1 MTNCPIC
8 DLEYVEE
15 QVSFCPVCGWDLA
28 PYPVTFL
35 GQIPDTYI
43 AKQKTKLNWGREV
56 WFKLKHSS
64 SLTQAEIEQLQQ
76 EKTRLEASQQEFQA
90 QFEQER
96 LQLQSQVDI
105 LNHEKS
111 DLLNR
116 FKQLEQ
122 ERLQLQSQVDILNHE
137 KSDLLNRVTQL
148 EQKRSH
154 LQNQVEQITQE
165 KECLSQRIGTLERER
180 SKLELQKNR
189 EQIQLKAELSKTQAK
204 SIGVEQERKELQK
217 QLQEAKAEQE
227 RLQEELNQCIN
238 KDEIWEL

>member
-90 QFEQER
+90 QF
-96 LQLQSQVDI
+96 
-105 LNHEKS
+105 
-111 DLLNR
+111 
-116 FKQLEQ
+116 EQ

>member
-122 ERLQLQSQVDILNHE
+122 ERLQLQ
-137 KSDLLNRVTQL
+137 
-148 EQKRSH
+148 
-154 LQNQVEQITQE
+154 NQVEQITQE